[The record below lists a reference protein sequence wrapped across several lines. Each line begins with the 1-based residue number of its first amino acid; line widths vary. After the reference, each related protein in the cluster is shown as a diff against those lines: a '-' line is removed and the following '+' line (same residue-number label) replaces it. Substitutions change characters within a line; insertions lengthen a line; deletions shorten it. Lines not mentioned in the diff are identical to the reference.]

1 MATGV
6 DEKKQRRF
14 FHQQKVNLDQMI
26 SRGFCGYIAFIR
38 GHEVFFKRR
47 SLKVFNRKI
56 RQKKKKILNRKKS
69 LAPGGK
75 REK

>member
-56 RQKKKKILNRKKS
+56 RQKKKILNRKKS